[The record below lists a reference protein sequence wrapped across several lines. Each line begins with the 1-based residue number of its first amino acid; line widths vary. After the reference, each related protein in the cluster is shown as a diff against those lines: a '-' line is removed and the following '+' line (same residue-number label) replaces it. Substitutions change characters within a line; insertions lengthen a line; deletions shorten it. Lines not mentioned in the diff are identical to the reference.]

1 MAELNFKAGDEVRL
15 RLAHKEL
22 DGRVLESNDKNIV
35 LLKLESGYN
44 IGIPKDNILASRI
57 LKKNGEEMKNY
68 PVPVEGKNRKNIGL
82 IVTGGT
88 IASKLDSKTG
98 GVKHLVD
105 IGEFAKFYPELFEI
119 VNVKEIEIPFM
130 KASESMDSEDWK
142 KIAKACEKM
151 LDDKEIDGIIVTH
164 GTDFLGYT

>member
-57 LKKNGEEMKNY
+57 LKKNGLKKVLFTTKCSRGVDFAGDKCNSIVITRFPY
-68 PVPVEGKNRKNIGL
+68 PNIQGL
-82 IVTGGT
+82 FWKILKKEQPEKFMEFYLDKARRDLIQKVARGVRFKGDKVSLWSPD
-88 IASKLDSKTG
+88 IRVINSK
-98 GVKHLVD
+98 
-105 IGEFAKFYPELFEI
+105 IGYSHQA
-119 VNVKEIEIPFM
+119 
-130 KASESMDSEDWK
+130 
-142 KIAKACEKM
+142 
-151 LDDKEIDGIIVTH
+151 
-164 GTDFLGYT
+164 